1 MRLTKKKKKKMEQY
15 KLSREQRIVYSLLYI
30 IYLHVP
36 YTKHEATQTLRRIQ
50 YHRKKIK
57 IKLQSI
63 AIDAV
68 PWGIDLLG
76 IVGVYSSA
84 VRNTRAR
91 LYWYF
96 SRQRMNIIV

>member
-1 MRLTKKKKKKMEQY
+1 MRLTKKKMEQY
-15 KLSREQRIVYSLLYI
+15 KLSREQIIVYSLLYI

-36 YTKHEATQTLRRIQ
+36 STKHEATQTLRRIQ

-57 IKLQSI
+57 MKLQSI

-76 IVGVYSSA
+76 IVGVYSTDIR